1 MSSILTFAVLLGTPL
16 LGALLLGLLGAKR
29 WAPDTQRRVLGAD
42 VSGGVRADIPRHHSR
57 ESGGDAASNSSSTRS
72 TCFW

>member
-29 WAPDTQRRVLGAD
+29 WAPTLNVVFSALTLLIVFAVNPCSRQRRLLA
-42 VSGGVRADIPRHHSR
+42 PQ
-57 ESGGDAASNSSSTRS
+57 
-72 TCFW
+72 